1 MKLSQFFKKKTT
13 VGTHHTYGLTTLG
26 KTKAEEF
33 SLSGPKWEVL
43 ACLSEN
49 GPSSITEIST
59 EINTSPDKVKAM
71 LKGLIRNGYIRQVSA
86 EE

>member
-1 MKLSQFFKKKTT
+1 MKLTQFFKKRQPIG
-13 VGTHHTYGLTTLG
+13 VHHTYGLTTLG

-49 GPSSITEIST
+49 GPSSVTEISA
-59 EINTSPDKVKAM
+59 EVNTSTEKVKAM
-71 LKGLIRNGYIRQVSA
+71 LKGLIRNGYIRRVSA
-86 EE
+86 ED